1 MFDNSSRG
9 RFSPNVNAFV
19 VREWF
24 KFSDFFVQIVW
35 IIPGC
40 ICNDVR
46 VWFRLRTIICN
57 LLNRIVLQ
65 AEQTCGFCVCFARQF
80 MQNAEANCARL
91 LNTIWW
97 CGRCRQ
103 IQRGTADADNKH
115 DCVRRTDYLCGE
127 LAYVVWRRAGSAT
140 RRINAWSRECLII
153 RCGGTFPFVS
163 VWILRILWRIDRIS
177 GARRYRSGFY
187 KYARG
192 M

>member
-1 MFDNSSRG
+1 MIFLCKLCGLFPAAFATMCVCDSVFGRSSAICSTASCYKQSRL
-9 RFSPNVNAFV
+9 V
-19 VREWF
+19 VFACVSLGSSCKMR
-24 KFSDFFVQIVW
+24 KQIVH
-35 IIPGC
+35 
-40 ICNDVR
+40 
-46 VWFRLRTIICN
+46 
-57 LLNRIVLQ
+57 
-65 AEQTCGFCVCFARQF
+65 GFW
-80 MQNAEANCARL
+80 
-91 LNTIWW
+91 NTIWW

-127 LAYVVWRRAGSAT
+127 LACVVWRRAGSAT